1 MKKFIKKIIQR
12 IRRVAFPNDVQNL
25 KLEMQRISTKSTA
38 EFIIKEM
45 GLVQSVSDWA
55 AVHNIAS
62 EYVTVDGLILEF
74 GVFSARTT
82 NHIANI
88 FSEKKVH
95 GFDSFEGLPE
105 AWRDGFDKS
114 RFAVSDLPKVQNNV
128 VLHKGWF
135 DVSIPKFLNEIESV
149 DKIAYLHIDCDLY
162 SSTKTIFD
170 CLKHL
175 LVHGSVI
182 VFDEYFNYPGWEQG
196 EHLAF
201 QEFLSESGFE
211 FDWLT
216 YNHLHEQVA
225 IRLRKL

>member
-1 MKKFIKKIIQR
+1 MKRIIKRAIRKIGQLA
-12 IRRVAFPNDVQNL
+12 VPNDVQNL
-25 KLEMQRISTKSTA
+25 KLEMLRISAKSTA

-45 GLVQSVSDWA
+45 GLVQSVSSWD
-55 AVHNIAS
+55 AVHNLAS

-82 NHIANI
+82 NHIANL
-88 FSEKKVH
+88 FPEKKIH

-114 RFAVSDLPKVQNNV
+114 QFAVSNLPEVQNNV

-135 DVSIPKFLNEIESV
+135 DESIPKFLNENESV
-149 DKIAYLHIDCDLY
+149 EKIGYLHIDCDLY

-175 LVHGSVI
+175 LVDGSVI